1 MTMLLQLI
9 LVLGL
14 MVLVHEFGHFAAAK
28 LFGVRVESFAFGF
41 GRRLAGIRHGGTD
54 YRINL
59 LPFGGYVKMAGE
71 LPGQG
76 NSGDPGNLNNH
87 PRWQRVII
95 TLAGPIANFIL
106 AFCLMTCAF
115 MLHTQVDPYSSG
127 PAVTDYISR
136 STPIAATGLRTGDTI
151 SHFDTIDNPTW
162 EDIFNHASLIP
173 NRTVL
178 LSFIQ
183 DGRRMDT
190 TFYLSFAGHPED
202 FNVQSALELGLVPR
216 MQSEPIEVESLI
228 AGGSSQR
235 AGLLKNDQIV
245 SVNRLPIR
253 SMPALFWY
261 LRDHSSEP
269 VSLTVLR
276 NKQHLNL
283 QVTPQASTLGD
294 GLICYQ
300 LGFTAR
306 GSRGEFQ
313 HLAFASSLAAS
324 YQFSRKNSLLVV
336 DVLTKLLERQTSVKN
351 LSGPIGIGQAVH
363 HAAAAPGWLPLIA
376 TIATISINL
385 GIFNL
390 LPFPILDGGMIF
402 LLIVE
407 GTFQRDLSV
416 QVKKQI
422 YHAAFVCIVLF
433 AVMVIFN
440 DITKLPFVLKLKS

>member
-1 MTMLLQLI
+1 MIMPLQLI
-9 LVLGL
+9 LVLGF

-28 LFGVRVESFAFGF
+28 MFGVRVESFAIGF
-41 GRRLAGIRHGGTD
+41 GRRLAGVRRGGTD

-71 LPGQG
+71 LPARENG
-76 NSGDPGNLNNH
+76 NDPGDLNNH

-106 AFCLMTCAF
+106 AFSLMTCAF

-136 STPIAATGLRTGDTI
+136 STAIAATGLRTGDTI

-162 EDIFNHASLIP
+162 EDIFTHASLVP
-173 NRTVL
+173 NRTVP

-183 DGRRMDT
+183 DGRPIDT
-190 TFYLSFAGHPED
+190 TFFLSFAGHPED

-216 MQSEPIEVESLI
+216 MQSEPIEVESLT
-228 AGGSSQR
+228 AGSPSQR

-245 SVNRLPIR
+245 SVNQLTIR

-261 LRDHSSEP
+261 LRDHSREP
-269 VSLTVLR
+269 VFLTVLR
-276 NKQHLNL
+276 NGQRLNL
-283 QVTPQASTLGD
+283 QVTPQAGTLGD
-294 GLICYQ
+294 GLTCYQ

-313 HLAFASSLAAS
+313 HLSLTSSLAAS
-324 YQFSRKNSLLVV
+324 WQFSRKNSLLVV
-336 DVLTKLLERQTSVKN
+336 NVFTKLLARQTSVKA
-351 LSGPIGIGQAVH
+351 LSGPIGIGEAVH
-363 HAAAAPGWLPLIA
+363 HAAAAPGWLPLVA
-376 TIATISINL
+376 TVATISINL

-407 GTFQRDLSV
+407 GTFQRDLPV

-433 AVMVIFN
+433 AVMVVFN
-440 DITKLPFVLKLKS
+440 DITKLPFFFKLKS